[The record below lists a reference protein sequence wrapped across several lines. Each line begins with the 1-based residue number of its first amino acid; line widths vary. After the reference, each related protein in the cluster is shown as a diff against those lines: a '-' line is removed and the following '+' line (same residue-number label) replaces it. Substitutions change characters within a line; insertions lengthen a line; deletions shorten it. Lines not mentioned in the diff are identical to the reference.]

1 MLDDDDD
8 DELGFHE
15 GKDFDN
21 ELNEVIICDDI
32 QNALYVV
39 VKVNRKDH
47 DEDHDEDDDEDHD
60 DDGVYHVQNDIVL
73 Y

>member
-1 MLDDDDD
+1 MANTLLDDDDD

-15 GKDFDN
+15 EKDFDN
-21 ELNEVIICDDI
+21 ELNEVIICDDT

-39 VKVNRKDH
+39 VKVNNKGH
-47 DEDHDEDDDEDHD
+47 DGDDDEDDDDHD
-60 DDGVYHVQNDIVL
+60 VYHVQNDIVL